1 MLKAFAAVLATFALL
16 WAVLFILGNY
26 TEFGREDACM
36 DAGGVWN
43 SAQTRCEGARPPYKD
58 P

>member
-16 WAVLFILGNY
+16 WAALFILGNY
-26 TEFGREDACM
+26 TEFGREDGCL

-43 SAQTRCEGARPPYKD
+43 SAQSRCDGARPP
-58 P
+58 